1 MEKFQYYSI
10 IDYFN
15 DMEEYKTHKVIIYN
29 DDVNSYQYIM
39 ASLIRF
45 CKHEPIQAEQC
56 AVLAHMTGKCA
67 VKSGDFLE
75 MFDLKNT
82 FDGLDIKSEIVEY
95 AGNMY

>member
-1 MEKFQYYSI
+1 
-10 IDYFN
+10 
-15 DMEEYKTHKVIIYN
+15 MEETKTHKLVIYN

-56 AVLAHMTGKCA
+56 AVIAHNKGKCS
-67 VKSGDFLE
+67 VKSGDFMD
-75 MFDLKNT
+75 MFELKNT
-82 FDGLDIKSEIVEY
+82 FDGLDIKSEIEEY

>member
-1 MEKFQYYSI
+1 ME
-10 IDYFN
+10 D
-15 DMEEYKTHKVIIYN
+15 YKTHQVVIYN
-29 DDVNSYQYIM
+29 DHVNSYEYIM

-56 AVLAHMTGKCA
+56 AIIAHNKGKCA

-82 FDGLDIKSEIVEY
+82 FDDLDIQSEIQDY
-95 AGNMY
+95 AKSNLY